1 MIDNRQKAAML
12 IAVINKISKTLD
24 YQVAVG
30 HVVDLEALFE
40 DRLNFSKLADEL
52 IEYLDQ
58 EPADKLARQLMLFNE
73 TRNIRKY
80 SETLPSGTIKS
91 DIVNLADSIDKL
103 YDYGSRIT
111 DKSNCDYPHLLPV
124 FHSETAKELFDR
136 AVNANY
142 LDYNYKPNPDT
153 DHYQLKLIAYAII
166 SILQMPSRNAWV
178 HFDHQWGITSSKI
191 TSFRIPRTKGNE
203 IIKIVQLYPEVDF
216 RPLLSSK
223 NDEKKSFIC
232 KLSEAQARALFK
244 ALVDNGY
251 IASNTKAEDFLTM
264 AGLVNMPPHMIKW
277 TSTMYELVYFVARVF
292 SDTNSDVWYL
302 TTLWFNMDGRDELNR
317 ETLKSKRSY
326 IFRNMDKFD
335 SMCKDLDQI
344 VDSTLR

>member
-24 YQVAVG
+24 YQIAVG
-30 HVVDLEALFE
+30 HVEDLEKLFE
-40 DRLNFSKLADEL
+40 DRLNFCKLADEL

-58 EPADKLARQLMLFNE
+58 EPADKLTRQLLLFNE

-80 SETLPSGTIKS
+80 SETLPGGTIKS
-91 DIVNLADSIDKL
+91 DMSNLANAIDKL
-103 YDYGSRIT
+103 FDYGSRIT
-111 DKSNCDYPHLLPV
+111 DRSNCEYPYLLPV

-142 LDYNYKPNPDT
+142 LDYHYKPCPNT

-178 HFDHQWGITSSKI
+178 HFDHQWEITSSKI

-223 NDEKKSFIC
+223 NDEKKSFLC
-232 KLSEAQARALFK
+232 NLSVPQAK
-244 ALVDNGY
+244 ALYHSLVINGY
-251 IASNTKAEDFLTM
+251 IADKTKEEHFMTM
-264 AGLVNMPPHMIKW
+264 AGLVNMPPQMIKW
-277 TSTMYELVYFVARVF
+277 TSTMYALVYFVARVF

-326 IFRNMDKFD
+326 IFRNMDRFD
-335 SMCKDLDQI
+335 SMRKELDKLI
-344 VDSTLR
+344 DESLK